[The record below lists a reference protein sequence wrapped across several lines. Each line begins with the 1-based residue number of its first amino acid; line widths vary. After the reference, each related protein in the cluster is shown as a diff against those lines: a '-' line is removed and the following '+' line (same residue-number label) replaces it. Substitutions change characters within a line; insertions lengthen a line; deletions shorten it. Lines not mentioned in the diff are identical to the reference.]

1 MWNPHYQDRVRVLF
15 NGKLHMLKLFQY
27 LRYRLISNSLLSIWW
42 IRFLVLRI
50 ETQKLMLV
58 NRRLRL
64 TVWCIIYMN

>member
-1 MWNPHYQDRVRVLF
+1 
-15 NGKLHMLKLFQY
+15 MLKLFQY